1 MDGVII
7 HNPGLFGSLSRGM
20 PSLRPP
26 TTLAS
31 RLSAAGGPVPAAPK
45 TREGFPVSGASES
58 PSHGITWTLPLAPS
72 PSPGA
77 PRGAAPEPAALCL
90 PSPWQVLAALAA
102 LPKEPA
108 NPLDW
113 LCVGKVGQG
122 QLLRGYRQGGMWA
135 ELCGRK
141 SWIFMLWE
149 SWGPGG
155 HVAPWSSGVQQ
166 QQATV
171 QLEASGNTGHSCREP
186 PLICVVRGLGLGEH
200 CKLGGS
206 PKTGVWNRLTGN
218 PRGTWGC
225 WMPCEPFCAA
235 LRKCNGELLIACLC
249 FAWGRGIK
257 SSLME
262 QTKM

>member
-1 MDGVII
+1 MVSFRGRGQAAGFGRRAADGVLRRDCRPRGPKRGGGRVRAMPFGPEGRWQREGCPVTAALAAVKGLRRASTALGGGQDHRQEKKAPAVDGVII

-31 RLSAAGGPVPAAPK
+31 RLSAAGGSVPAAPK

-122 QLLRGYRQGGMWA
+122 QLL
-135 ELCGRK
+135 
-141 SWIFMLWE
+141 
-149 SWGPGG
+149 
-155 HVAPWSSGVQQ
+155 
-166 QQATV
+166 
-171 QLEASGNTGHSCREP
+171 
-186 PLICVVRGLGLGEH
+186 
-200 CKLGGS
+200 
-206 PKTGVWNRLTGN
+206 
-218 PRGTWGC
+218 
-225 WMPCEPFCAA
+225 
-235 LRKCNGELLIACLC
+235 
-249 FAWGRGIK
+249 
-257 SSLME
+257 
-262 QTKM
+262 